1 MTGAGRPM
9 NDPRHRRSA
18 EPSDQGATAPGRVLE
33 PLRGPVLEPE
43 DVEMVSGNVDADG
56 SLCHLRS
63 AMCSNQGRTWHSAGA
78 RTGGAQAFGNG
89 VVWVKGFSTKDP
101 GRAGAV
107 ITSWTLVR
115 CRSADAAFGCGHRGC
130 MLRSVV
136 SAEAANMVLV
146 RCNSDLLIS
155 LACSRL
161 SAGNSPDHGIVGTTS
176 LGGPRRP
183 ALRQATDEAS
193 RAYAAWAVTGGEIR
207 NTVSS
212 RHIRCRV
219 TGDRGRSDEGRSAT
233 IRWIV
238 AAPNAK
244 APGTPIRRARATIAR
259 LRPRR
264 RATCAAHVLSHVA
277 RPRCI
282 MTVAAWHKAR
292 RRVTSPASGR
302 CHPTRPA
309 RRTGCA
315 RASGRPMARPSSRR

>member
-1 MTGAGRPM
+1 M
-9 NDPRHRRSA
+9 NDPRDRRSA
-18 EPSDQGATAPGRVLE
+18 QPFDQGATAPGRVLE

-193 RAYAAWAVTGGEIR
+193 RAYAAWAVTGGSIR
-207 NTVSS
+207 NTVPS
-212 RHIRCRV
+212 RHIRCR
-219 TGDRGRSDEGRSAT
+219 
-233 IRWIV
+233 I
-238 AAPNAK
+238 
-244 APGTPIRRARATIAR
+244 TPIRRARATMAR
-259 LRPRR
+259 LLPRR

-292 RRVTSPASGR
+292 RRFTSPAPGR